1 MHHQP
6 NAFSVIK
13 IVHIGLLVGMAMF
26 DIVSLIIVL
35 QGVPVIADE
44 SLQRN
49 LQVGCVLLSA
59 LLLVGG
65 FRIFK
70 KKIFAARN
78 SPEAGEKRMD
88 MYRAACIM
96 WWAMIEAPGIVAG
109 IGFIISGNF
118 AFFALAVF
126 HLLAM
131 LVFAPRKANIIM
143 FLNLN
148 SNEVAKLEGKGKG
161 NEK

>member
-1 MHHQP
+1 MQQQP
-6 NAFSVIK
+6 NAFNVLK

-44 SLQRN
+44 PMQRN
-49 LQVGCVLLSA
+49 LQIGCVLLSA
-59 LLLVGG
+59 VLLIAG
-65 FRIFK
+65 FKIFK
-70 KKIFAARN
+70 KRIMAARN
-78 SPEAGEKRMD
+78 STESGEKRME

-118 AFFALAVF
+118 AFFALAIF
-126 HLLAM
+126 HLMAILI
-131 LVFAPRKANIIM
+131 FAPRKSNIIV

-148 SNEVAKLEGKGKG
+148 SDEVKRLEGAGK
-161 NEK
+161 K

>member
-1 MHHQP
+1 MQHQS

-35 QGVPVIADE
+35 QGIPVIADE
-44 SLQRN
+44 SIQRN

-59 LLLVGG
+59 LLLIGG

-70 KKIFAARN
+70 KRIFAARN
-78 SPEAGEKRMD
+78 SPEAGEKRME

-96 WWAMIEAPGIVAG
+96 WWAMIEAPGIAAG

-148 SNEVAKLEGKGKG
+148 SNEVAKLEGSRK
-161 NEK
+161 

>member
-1 MHHQP
+1 MQHQS

-35 QGVPVIADE
+35 QGIPVIADE
-44 SLQRN
+44 SIQRN

-59 LLLVGG
+59 LLLIGG

-70 KKIFAARN
+70 KRIFAARN
-78 SPEAGEKRMD
+78 SPEAGEKRME

-96 WWAMIEAPGIVAG
+96 WWAMIEGPGIVAG
-109 IGFIISGNF
+109 SGFIISGNF
-118 AFFALAVF
+118 AFFALAIF

-131 LVFAPRKANIIM
+131 LVFAPRKANIIL

-148 SNEVAKLEGKGKG
+148 SNEVARLEGNKK
-161 NEK
+161 

>member
-6 NAFSVIK
+6 NAFNVIK
-13 IVHIGLLVGMAMF
+13 ILHIGLLVGMAMF

-35 QGVPVIADE
+35 EGTTVVADD
-44 SLQRN
+44 SIQRN

-59 LLLVGG
+59 LLLIGG
-65 FRIFK
+65 FKIFK

-78 SPEAGEKRMD
+78 SAEPGEKRME

-109 IGFIISGNF
+109 IGFILSGNF
-118 AFFALAVF
+118 AYFTLTVF
-126 HLLAM
+126 HLLTM

-148 SNEVAKLEGKGKG
+148 SNEVTRLEGKGK
-161 NEK
+161 

>member
-1 MHHQP
+1 MQHQP
-6 NAFSVIK
+6 NAFNVIK

-35 QGVPVIADE
+35 QGIPVIADE
-44 SLQRN
+44 PMQRN
-49 LQVGCVLLSA
+49 LQLGCVVLSA
-59 LLLVGG
+59 LLLIAG
-65 FRIFK
+65 FKIFK
-70 KKIFAARN
+70 KKILAARN
-78 SPEAGEKRMD
+78 STEPGEKRME

-118 AFFALAVF
+118 SFFALAVF
-126 HLLAM
+126 HLVAM
-131 LVFAPRKANIIM
+131 LVFAPRKANIVL

-148 SNEVAKLEGKGKG
+148 SNEVARLEGGA
-161 NEK
+161 

>member
-1 MHHQP
+1 MQHQP
-6 NAFSVIK
+6 NAFSVIR

-44 SLQRN
+44 AMQRN

-59 LLLVGG
+59 LLLIGG
-65 FRIFK
+65 FKIFK
-70 KKIFAARN
+70 KRIFAARN
-78 SPEAGEKRMD
+78 STEPGEKRME

-118 AFFALAVF
+118 AFFALAIF
-126 HLLAM
+126 HLVAM
-131 LVFAPRKANIIM
+131 LVFAPRKLNIVM
-143 FLNLN
+143 FLNLTDKD
-148 SNEVAKLEGKGKG
+148 VQRLEGKAST
-161 NEK
+161 